1 MDEHTQRIGFFLLS
15 NGCKS
20 MEEWALDHGY
30 GYNKHMGSWHNDEGQ
45 YIDLEEEILRLIDGE

>member
-1 MDEHTQRIGFFLLS
+1 
-15 NGCKS
+15 